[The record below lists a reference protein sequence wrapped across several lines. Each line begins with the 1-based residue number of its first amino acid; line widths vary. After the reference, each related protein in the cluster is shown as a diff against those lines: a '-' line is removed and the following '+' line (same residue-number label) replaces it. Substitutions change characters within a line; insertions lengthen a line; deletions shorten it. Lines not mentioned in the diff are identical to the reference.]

1 MVNIAVFAAF
11 HGVISVVLLSN
22 PDFKRVFWTCRPHE
36 GGKSGKKWQDRGKDV
51 ARNGKV
57 GGKSGKSG
65 NDLTPLP
72 RNSLGE
78 GAAGRTGSVL
88 GRDMRLFRCFHMT
101 DVVRTCVLVVSVP

>member
-22 PDFKRVFWTCRPHE
+22 PDFKRVFWTCRPHK

-51 ARNGKV
+51 ARN
-57 GGKSGKSG
+57 GKSG

-88 GRDMRLFRCFHMT
+88 GRDMLLFRCFHMT